1 MLTVVQNS
9 QKLAI
14 KMHSPQDSVTYRCIL
29 TKKQPHDGVRE
40 KVYKKPYISY
50 IYSLDQSDGPLKLDC
65 YP

>member
-1 MLTVVQNS
+1 MQ
-9 QKLAI
+9 
-14 KMHSPQDSVTYRCIL
+14 SPQDSVTYRCIL